1 MEIKKRR
8 FEYLW
13 VQFTAGGPGLR
24 GMQAIVKS
32 GVGRGLT
39 HLLHLPSVYASIVKF
54 RVRFAHCGINVV
66 ALKYEYGCIV
76 YLFL

>member
-1 MEIKKRR
+1 MIT
-8 FEYLW
+8 Y
-13 VQFTAGGPGLR
+13 FTK
-24 GMQAIVKS
+24 MVIVKS

-39 HLLHLPSVYASIVKF
+39 HLLHLSSVYASIVKF
-54 RVRFAHCGINVV
+54 RVRFACCGINVG